1 MEENVVVDTEKKFRL
16 NIKKNFKGEMA
27 WDITARADTL
37 EELRINI
44 QKVKILAMNECNQ
57 PIPEEDKPKLIK
69 E

>member
-1 MEENVVVDTEKKFRL
+1 MEQNNSSYEHKFRL
-16 NIKKNFKGEMA
+16 NIKQNSKLERYWN
-27 WDITARADTL
+27 ITARADTL